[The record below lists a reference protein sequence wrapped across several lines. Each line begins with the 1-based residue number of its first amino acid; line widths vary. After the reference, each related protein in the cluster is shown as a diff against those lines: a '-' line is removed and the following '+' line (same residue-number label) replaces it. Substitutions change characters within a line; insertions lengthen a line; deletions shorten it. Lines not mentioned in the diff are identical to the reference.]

1 MYPFKLKSHP
11 DRLLYEHITGAAG
24 LALEQFDKAR
34 FQFSG
39 FNTDD
44 LCSVVQTTALFHDF
58 GKASVYFQKYIGST
72 DKSYSTDQRVL
83 QRHGLISAL
92 ITFGILADRFPDN
105 LILAAFGFIIVR
117 RHHGDLEAY
126 RNLLTVSDDDLLL
139 CRKQAVNIDYIEYAE
154 IVRVNGYADYLNDK
168 FLSDFL
174 DKFQNGKYRKFRTV
188 RRLNEGFGIEHYF
201 VLDLLYSLLL
211 NADKTDAVFRG
222 AVSND
227 AGILGS
233 SHVLD
238 YKSGFRRDPSNPI
251 IRIRNDIFQSVNES
265 VDEVSEQKRIFSI
278 NTPTGSG
285 KTITALSAALKI
297 REKFNHSRIIYCL
310 PFTSVIDQNFGVFD
324 DIRKAAG
331 LPESSGTMMKH
342 HHLTDI
348 CYHSPLNGD
357 DERYTANEALFMI
370 EGWESRMVV
379 TTFVQFLYS
388 LISYRN
394 RSLRKFHKFSNA
406 VIILDEVQAIPH
418 KYWLLVREMLRHL
431 TECLDSRIILVTAT
445 MPMIFSEQKAEIHE
459 LAKGKAD
466 HFQNLSRIEL
476 DVSRLSGE
484 DMDWDAF
491 CGFIDHLLQENQ
503 QKDILVVLNTIR
515 SARELYRHLEGCAM
529 NHRLE
534 YLSSHIIPDHR
545 LERIKQIKYRK
556 KGKPVVVISTQLV
569 EAGVD
574 IDLDIVVRD
583 FAPLD
588 CIFQTSGRCNRE
600 NRHGEK
606 GKVLLVSITDSNG
619 WKPAKIYD
627 MFLRE
632 KTGKVLSGKQIIP
645 ESDFLQLAQDY
656 YQEVA
661 DLGAQGVSRQI
672 LECITKL
679 EFIKPDG
686 KPFTDD
692 FQLIHD
698 DYSASVYVEVDDT
711 AENLW
716 QIYEELKMAERDFEG
731 LAELQ
736 QVKRKMAE
744 YIINVPK
751 KCFLVPP
758 DSGLYRLKRDIVE
771 NHYSEVTGFETD
783 SILPEENATVIF

>member
-1 MYPFKLKSHP
+1 LYPFKLKSHP
-11 DRLLYEHITGAAG
+11 NRILSDHITGVTEI
-24 LALEQFDKAR
+24 ALKSFDQGR
-34 FQFSG
+34 FRFSG

-44 LCSVVQTTALFHDF
+44 LRHVIRTAALFHDF
-58 GKASVYFQKYIGST
+58 GKASIYFQNYIGNT
-72 DKSYSTDQRVL
+72 EKSYTTDQRAL

-92 ITFGILADRFPDN
+92 MTFGILADRFPDN
-105 LILAAFGFIIVR
+105 LILAVFGFIIVR

-126 RNLLTVSDDDLLL
+126 RNLLTISDEDILL
-139 CRKQAVNIDYIEYAE
+139 CRKQATNIDYTEYAE
-154 IVRVNGYADYLNDK
+154 IVRVNGYVDYLDHK
-168 FLSDFL
+168 FLLTFL
-174 DKFQNGKYRKFRTV
+174 DEHETGKYRKFRTV
-188 RRLNEGFGIEHYF
+188 KRLNDSFGIEHYF

-211 NADKTDAVFRG
+211 NADKTDAVFHS
-222 AVSND
+222 AAPDNT
-227 AGILGS
+227 AILGS
-233 SHVLD
+233 YHVME
-238 YKSGFRRDPSNPI
+238 YKLGFRRDPSNQI

-265 VDEVSEQKRIFSI
+265 IDEVSEQERIFSI

-297 REKFNHSRIIYCL
+297 REKFNHSCIIYCL

-348 CYHSPLNGD
+348 CYHSPQNGD
-357 DERYTANEALFMI
+357 SERYTANEALFMI

-394 RSLRKFHKFSNA
+394 KSLRKFHKFSNA

-445 MPMIFSEQKAEIHE
+445 MPMIFSEQRAEIHE
-459 LAKGKAD
+459 LAKRKSD
-466 HFQNLSRIEL
+466 HFKNLSRIEL
-476 DVSRLSGE
+476 DISHLSGE
-484 DMDWDAF
+484 DMDWDVF
-491 CGFIDHLLQENQ
+491 CGFIDHLLQENP

-515 SARELYRHLEGCAM
+515 STRELYRHLEGSAK

-534 YLSSHIIPDHR
+534 FLSSHIIPAHR
-545 LERIKQIKYRK
+545 LERIKQIKNRK
-556 KGKPVVVISTQLV
+556 KGRPVVVISTQLV

-588 CIFQTSGRCNRE
+588 CIFQTCGRCNRE
-600 NRHGEK
+600 NRDGEK
-606 GKVLLVSITDSNG
+606 GKVMLVSITDSNG

-627 MFLRE
+627 TFLRE

-645 ESDFLQLAQDY
+645 EADFLKLAQDY

-661 DLGAQGVSRQI
+661 DLGSQGVSRQI
-672 LECITKL
+672 LERIAKL
-679 EFIKPDG
+679 EFINPDG
-686 KPFTDD
+686 QPFTDD
-692 FQLIHD
+692 FKLIHD
-698 DYSASVYVEVDDT
+698 DYSVSVYIEIDKN
-711 AENLW
+711 AEDLW
-716 QIYEELKMAERDFEG
+716 RIYEELKMAKKDFESS
-731 LAELQ
+731 AELQ
-736 QVKRKMAE
+736 KIKRKMAE

-751 KCFLVPP
+751 RCFLVPP
-758 DSGLYRLKRDIVE
+758 DSNLYRLKRDIVK

-783 SILPEENATVIF
+783 SILPEENATLIL